1 MQVLFLCQNLGK
13 EGGYIM
19 FEELKRKEELKEI
32 KMLISEILAK
42 THDIDTKLDGLN
54 KSLRKG
60 ELAPRTAVKQQKDGI
75 S

>member
-1 MQVLFLCQNLGK
+1 
-13 EGGYIM
+13 M
-19 FEELKRKEELKEI
+19 FEELKRKEELNEI
-32 KMLISEILAK
+32 KALISEILKK

-60 ELAPRTAVKQQKDGI
+60 ELTPRTAVKQQKDGI